1 MSGPK
6 QKRIFS
12 VPRKPCK
19 MCVRQNIR
27 PPAGCGGKTRTV
39 LRNELTGLPDCRG
52 KPVIH
57 QKHSED
63 EAASQGGQAVGEGLG
78 TTAGDAFK
86 EDRAEFD
93 QLQCSHQRSRE
104 GQAVG
109 EGFGTTPAGDAFKMD
124 RAKFDQPQ
132 CSLGRKRGREEEE
145 AARPVLTSMQMG
157 LLAQSWRERHRR
169 NAQLPPAPPP
179 AFVQEDR
186 HNFQWSSDEDGAQGA
201 P

>member
-12 VPRKPCK
+12 VPRKACK

-63 EAASQGGQAVGEGLG
+63 EAASSRATSLDAPSIPTG
-78 TTAGDAFK
+78 TSGAA
-86 EDRAEFD
+86 
-93 QLQCSHQRSRE
+93 
-104 GQAVG
+104 
-109 EGFGTTPAGDAFKMD
+109 TTVPA
-124 RAKFDQPQ
+124 R
-132 CSLGRKRGREEEE
+132 
-145 AARPVLTSMQMG
+145 
-157 LLAQSWRERHRR
+157 LAQLIAATADVNHWQREARITFSGRGH
-169 NAQLPPAPPP
+169 
-179 AFVQEDR
+179 EKI
-186 HNFQWSSDEDGAQGA
+186 
-201 P
+201 